1 MKQVK
6 TFTMKPDKFDILKE
20 VLKYYNMEHD
30 NVLFVSTIFKFIR
43 RCDIVYDNYDESLTI
58 EQNIEKYLK

>member
-1 MKQVK
+1 
-6 TFTMKPDKFDILKE
+6 MKPDKFDILKE

-43 RCDIVYDNYDESLTI
+43 RCDIVYNNYDESITI